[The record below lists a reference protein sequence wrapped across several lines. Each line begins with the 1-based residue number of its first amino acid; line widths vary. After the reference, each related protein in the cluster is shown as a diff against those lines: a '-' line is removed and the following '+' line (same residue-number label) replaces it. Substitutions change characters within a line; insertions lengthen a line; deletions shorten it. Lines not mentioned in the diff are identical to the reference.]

1 MFWGTFH
8 LSSFYPYIKIILYFK
23 IYNYQQKMDEDE
35 IDEKIERIYD
45 IMGDNV
51 SIFPITYRGWIQ
63 DSLNF
68 NIDFCIQPSQDKK
81 ILKIFDKIFFF
92 CYISKIKYDYLN
104 KLTSLD
110 KPTQRYHKK
119 IIIKTFYGEHND
131 DNKVLKFNKL
141 INFFNRCCL

>member
-1 MFWGTFH
+1 
-8 LSSFYPYIKIILYFK
+8 
-23 IYNYQQKMDEDE
+23 MDEDE

-51 SIFPITYRGWIQ
+51 SIFPINYRGWIQ

-68 NIDFCIQPSQDKK
+68 GIDFCIQPSQDKK

-92 CYISKIKYDYLN
+92 CYLNKIKYDYLN

-110 KPTQRYHKK
+110 KPTQLYHKK
-119 IIIKTFYGEHND
+119 IIIKIFYGEHND

-141 INFFNRCCL
+141 INFFNRCCS